1 MFRTIV
7 LAAALGA
14 LALPAAAES
23 VKIHIAGLDSAQ
35 THAKILA
42 AAQQVCRAALREHT
56 SLAQFYERPE
66 CVREAVTR
74 AETELASS
82 RDSRFASR

>member
-23 VKIHIAGLDSAQ
+23 VKVNIAGLDSRQA
-35 THAKILA
+35 HAKILA
-42 AAQQVCRAALREHT
+42 AAQTVCRAVLRDHT
-56 SLAQFYERPE
+56 SLAQFYERPD
-66 CVREAVTR
+66 CIREAVAR
-74 AETELASS
+74 AETELAS